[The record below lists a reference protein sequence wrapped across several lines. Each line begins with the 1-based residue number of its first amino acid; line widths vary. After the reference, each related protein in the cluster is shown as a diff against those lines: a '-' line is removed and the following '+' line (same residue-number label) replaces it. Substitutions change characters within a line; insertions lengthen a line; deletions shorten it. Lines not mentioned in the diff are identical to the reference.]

1 MADIVE
7 LITKLGF
14 EVNDVDQVKNVSNEF
29 VKQANAIDKLQG
41 KLDELKAKMKTTADV
56 NEQQRLSN
64 AILKTQ
70 KAIEAQTQAAS
81 KQLAASTSFQKAV
94 VAEIGIIQRLN
105 DKLSDL
111 KRARD
116 SQTTVE
122 GINDINKALRET
134 AQELQNLTN
143 IEGASGSGGG
153 GGIGGI
159 IGNLFGVGSGAG
171 AGKQILQ
178 GALAGLG
185 IGVGFSI
192 IPALVSSV
200 LEYSSALIDVVGQT
214 EKVLGANAALLSSF
228 SKISDELKEIS
239 ITELNAIY
247 DSALPKDL
255 AARNALLGQ
264 TEQGLQDTIDR
275 LKAIGAVNGEVYDA
289 EKAQLE
295 VSNNLKREKVRLL
308 EKELSILNDVIG
320 ITGDAANQANS
331 AIMGDAS
338 VINTLKT
345 IFSTTN
351 SASKEEQRDAA
362 QRVIS
367 ASGLP
372 QRIQQ
377 ELTVDLKKAA
387 EDGANIADVLD
398 NVVKRYKS
406 DRFKLTQQITSTI
419 ESENNATVEFNNKL
433 IESARQLENT
443 IRKELLAS
451 EANFQTTRL
460 SIQEE
465 TEDNIREV
473 SRINRGRQINDINKE
488 LADLRKIYELDGN
501 GRIKVQEVI
510 QKDGTKRIIDLEKD
524 KALQIEQVTKL
535 SLLNENEII
544 RQARLRRLREQEQID
559 TLLLQNELKTVTQNL
574 DLLTSNEI
582 SSRVELRNA
591 VTDAE
596 LAAQQA
602 ALSKQRDA
610 QTEGLYKGLRE
621 LDAAGKQETQEY
633 KIKFDNITNIEQSFI
648 KAQDE
653 LQQKANV
660 NRIRNIQIGFADA
673 IKVIERETSDLQ
685 AAINRSFSG
694 EQLGISEGGGGLF
707 GRNFQQRLSQ
717 LDQSTV
723 TELNNVQQTSKAL
736 INARKQLEDAT
747 KAEKSAQTPED
758 KKAAQEAI
766 RDAETNINTLETK
779 QNVSNKRIV
788 DNEREA
794 LKLKVNAYTDAYMQ
808 IAQVA
813 QNAYNQIAEY
823 RQQDIQRE
831 ISAREKQLSVG
842 IELAKLGNTQLLDE
856 QRNAL
861 KQAREEQRQ
870 AALEQQAINSA
881 LQLSY
886 ALVAVAKA
894 AAEGGGIGSIATV
907 AAAIGALVAGYGL
920 VRTASQST
928 QTPAFKDG
936 VIDFQGQG
944 TATSDSNVVRI
955 SRGES
960 VMTAKATERFKD
972 QLKLMQSG
980 IDPRQSVS
988 VNSIGSGG
996 VSRGEFMEL
1005 RKGFDSVVDAINGK
1019 QMSVE
1024 TITTRD
1030 HIATMVKEQKRMDRR
1045 KYGQVN

>member
-29 VKQANAIDKLQG
+29 IKQANAIDKLQG

-70 KAIEAQTQAAS
+70 KAIEAQTQAAT

-116 SQTTVE
+116 TQTTVE

-143 IEGASGSGGG
+143 IEGASGGGG

-159 IGNLFGVGSGAG
+159 IGNLFGVGSGIG

-185 IGVGFSI
+185 IGVGFSV

-200 LEYSSALIDVVGQT
+200 LEYSKALIDVVGQT
-214 EKVLGANAALLSSF
+214 EKVLSANAALLSSF
-228 SKISDELKEIS
+228 SKISDELKDIRT
-239 ITELNAIY
+239 TELNAIY

-255 AARNALLGQ
+255 EARNALLGQ

-362 QRVIS
+362 QRAIS

-377 ELTVDLKKAA
+377 ELTIDLKKAA
-387 EDGANIADVLD
+387 EDGANVAEVLD
-398 NVVKRYKS
+398 NVVKRYRAE
-406 DRFKLTQQITSTI
+406 RFKLTQQITSTI
-419 ESENNATVEFNNKL
+419 EAENNATVEFNNKL

-460 SIQEE
+460 SVQEE
-465 TEDNIREV
+465 TEDNIREI
-473 SRINRGRQINDINKE
+473 SRISRDRQIADINKE
-488 LADLRKIYELDGN
+488 LADLRKIYELDAN
-501 GRIKVQEVI
+501 GRIKVQEVL

-524 KALQIEQVTKL
+524 KALQIEQVNKL

-621 LDAAGKQETQEY
+621 LEAAGKQETQEY

-648 KAQDE
+648 NAQDE
-653 LQQKANV
+653 LQ
-660 NRIRNIQIGFADA
+660 
-673 IKVIERETSDLQ
+673 S
-685 AAINRSFSG
+685 
-694 EQLGISEGGGGLF
+694 
-707 GRNFQQRLSQ
+707 
-717 LDQSTV
+717 
-723 TELNNVQQTSKAL
+723 
-736 INARKQLEDAT
+736 
-747 KAEKSAQTPED
+747 
-758 KKAAQEAI
+758 
-766 RDAETNINTLETK
+766 
-779 QNVSNKRIV
+779 
-788 DNEREA
+788 
-794 LKLKVNAYTDAYMQ
+794 
-808 IAQVA
+808 
-813 QNAYNQIAEY
+813 
-823 RQQDIQRE
+823 
-831 ISAREKQLSVG
+831 
-842 IELAKLGNTQLLDE
+842 LL
-856 QRNAL
+856 
-861 KQAREEQRQ
+861 
-870 AALEQQAINSA
+870 
-881 LQLSY
+881 
-886 ALVAVAKA
+886 
-894 AAEGGGIGSIATV
+894 
-907 AAAIGALVAGYGL
+907 
-920 VRTASQST
+920 
-928 QTPAFKDG
+928 
-936 VIDFQGQG
+936 
-944 TATSDSNVVRI
+944 
-955 SRGES
+955 
-960 VMTAKATERFKD
+960 
-972 QLKLMQSG
+972 
-980 IDPRQSVS
+980 
-988 VNSIGSGG
+988 
-996 VSRGEFMEL
+996 
-1005 RKGFDSVVDAINGK
+1005 
-1019 QMSVE
+1019 
-1024 TITTRD
+1024 
-1030 HIATMVKEQKRMDRR
+1030 
-1045 KYGQVN
+1045 

>member
-111 KRARD
+111 KRARET
-116 SQTTVE
+116 QTTVE

-143 IEGASGSGGG
+143 IEGASGGGG

-159 IGNLFGVGSGAG
+159 IGNLFGVGSGIG

-185 IGVGFSI
+185 IGVGFSV
-192 IPALVSSV
+192 IPALVSSI
-200 LEYSSALIDVVGQT
+200 LEYSKALIDVVGQT
-214 EKVLGANAALLSSF
+214 EKVLSANAALLSSF

-239 ITELNAIY
+239 TTELNAIY

-362 QRVIS
+362 QRAIS

-387 EDGANIADVLD
+387 EDGANVAEVLD
-398 NVVKRYKS
+398 NVVKRYRAE
-406 DRFKLTQQITSTI
+406 RFKLTQQITSTI

-443 IRKELLAS
+443 IRKELLSS

-473 SRINRGRQINDINKE
+473 SRMNREKQITDIKKE
-488 LADLRKIYELDGN
+488 LEELRKQYELDGK
-501 GRIKVQEVI
+501 GRIKIQEVI
-510 QKDGTKRIIDLEKD
+510 DKDGSKRIIDLEKD

-535 SLLNENEII
+535 SLLNENELI

-596 LAAQQA
+596 LAEQQA
-602 ALSKQRDA
+602 ALSKQRNLE
-610 QTEGLYKGLRE
+610 TESLYKGLKE
-621 LDAAGKQETQEY
+621 LKDAGKEETQEY

-648 KAQDE
+648 NAQDE

-673 IKVIERETSDLQ
+673 IKVIERETADLQ

-717 LDQSTV
+717 LDQSTK
-723 TELNNVQQTSKAL
+723 TELNNVQQTAKAL

-794 LKLKVNAYTDAYMQ
+794 LKLKVNAYADAYMQ

-831 ISAREKQLSVG
+831 ISAREKQISVG
-842 IELAKLGNTQLLDE
+842 VELAKLGNTQVLDE

-894 AAEGGGIGSIATV
+894 TAEGGGIGSIATV
-907 AAAIGALVAGYGL
+907 SAAIGALVAGYAL

-988 VNSIGSGG
+988 VDAIGSGG
-996 VSRGEFMEL
+996 VSRGEFMQL
-1005 RKGFDSVVDAINGK
+1005 RKGFDSVVEAINGK

-1030 HIATMVKEQKRMDRR
+1030 HIATMVKEQKRLDKR

>member
-111 KRARD
+111 KRARET
-116 SQTTVE
+116 QTTVE

-143 IEGASGSGGG
+143 IEGASGGGG

-159 IGNLFGVGSGAG
+159 IGNLFGVGSGIG

-185 IGVGFSI
+185 IGVGFSV
-192 IPALVSSV
+192 IPALVSSI
-200 LEYSSALIDVVGQT
+200 LEYSKALIDVVGQT
-214 EKVLGANAALLSSF
+214 EKVLSANAALLSSF

-239 ITELNAIY
+239 TTELNAIY

-362 QRVIS
+362 QRAIS

-387 EDGANIADVLD
+387 EDGANVAEVLD
-398 NVVKRYKS
+398 NVVKRYRAE
-406 DRFKLTQQITSTI
+406 RFKLTQQITSTI

-443 IRKELLAS
+443 IRKELLSS

-473 SRINRGRQINDINKE
+473 SRMNREKQITDIKKE
-488 LADLRKIYELDGN
+488 LEELRKQYELDGK
-501 GRIKVQEVI
+501 GRIKIQEVI
-510 QKDGTKRIIDLEKD
+510 DKDGSKRIIDLEKD

-535 SLLNENEII
+535 SLLNENELI

-596 LAAQQA
+596 LAEQQA
-602 ALSKQRDA
+602 ALSKQGNLE
-610 QTEGLYKGLRE
+610 TESLYKGLKE
-621 LDAAGKQETQEY
+621 LKDAGKEETQEY

-648 KAQDE
+648 NAQDE

-673 IKVIERETSDLQ
+673 IKVIERETADLQ

-717 LDQSTV
+717 LDQSTK
-723 TELNNVQQTSKAL
+723 TELNNVQQTAKAL

-794 LKLKVNAYTDAYMQ
+794 LKLKVNAYADAYMQ

-831 ISAREKQLSVG
+831 ISAREKQISVG
-842 IELAKLGNTQLLDE
+842 VELAKLGNTQVLDE

-894 AAEGGGIGSIATV
+894 TAEGGGIGSIATV
-907 AAAIGALVAGYGL
+907 SAAIGALVAGYAL

-988 VNSIGSGG
+988 VDAIGSGG
-996 VSRGEFMEL
+996 VSRGEFMQL
-1005 RKGFDSVVDAINGK
+1005 RKGFDSVVEAINGK

-1030 HIATMVKEQKRMDRR
+1030 HIATMVKEQKRLDKR